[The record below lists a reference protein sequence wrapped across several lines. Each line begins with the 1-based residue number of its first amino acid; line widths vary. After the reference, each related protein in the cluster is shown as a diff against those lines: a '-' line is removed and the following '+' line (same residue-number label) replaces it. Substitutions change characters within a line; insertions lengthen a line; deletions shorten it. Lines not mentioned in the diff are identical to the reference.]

1 MRFLRCFFSLHVIL
15 ITVFVLIDQSANAAK
30 VEDYISNPPF
40 STASVPPNVVVMLD
54 NSGSMKSS
62 MYGNSF
68 NTDEEYYGI
77 FNSDRNYAY
86 VDDIVES
93 PGVAVDERQYG
104 GEEGDIYNVKIDTT
118 KAGAFVV
125 DDVCIIEPAGN
136 CWSGNFLNWL
146 TTRRIDSAR
155 MVLVGGKVE
164 NRGGIDTSS
173 DGIPDTWKIVGN
185 NEPQDRDLSK
195 SNASSATLSP
205 FPNASFTL
213 SSPAKNGS
221 VVPTG
226 DSDPGYDPY
235 GKLLVVPGVA
245 ILEALRSDG
254 VDSSGDPVFAV
265 EEDGD
270 GDPLLD
276 GDGNPKYLTDPVGEI
291 GQTSEFDDEW
301 KTVTFTTPFTS
312 PPIVVGGPLAYEGS
326 DPSVLRI
333 QNVTATSFQI
343 RVDEYELKTQVAHNQ
358 RHTDE
363 IAYYIAIERGTHQIA
378 NGPLIYA
385 DDLEVSG
392 FTGESYSLD
401 ATVGGFASD
410 PIVLAT
416 PVTQRVTRTLTVRLR
431 NIDDT
436 DFDIALQPQ
445 EATVGTPVVAEK
457 VAYLAV
463 EQGGF
468 TDWKYG
474 QIRVGVDPIEGE
486 KDRGDFIDDLSGG
499 FLLASLQTYNGNNPV
514 ELRMTDKTI
523 LVEED
528 TSSDE
533 EQDHVAEDMGY
544 FHLTIDADLEYNVAV
559 LVTEEPSGL
568 MHDVYEDVRLGVSFY
583 NYQYRSNNIYTS
595 ETNDG
600 GTLRLKIPLNPFV
613 KKPWVANDGASP
625 NNDTERS
632 EAEERFR
639 TIDTYVKGKPSDLA
653 EGQAGLLNI
662 VDAIEHY
669 PLVWGTTPI
678 AENLVEVANYFM
690 QSNDPEY
697 DDQVDYSP
705 YVVNDAW
712 DPFVVNH
719 DAVDPDDRQKIDCL
733 DSYVLVFT
741 DGYPYKDGCV
751 PTEYIDFDEDE
762 NTDDGR
768 ICDQLESGDEGY
780 DDYSGNERDAED
792 NLDDVG
798 KYVYETDLRD
808 DIDNVQNLIIYTVG
822 FADGNIRPILQDTA
836 NNAGGQAYAAQD
848 GKTLSSVLANIFIK
862 IQNQASSGT
871 AAGVVSQSRSGVGAI
886 YQALFYQ
893 KKDAA
898 EWIGE
903 LQTLLIDDYGNL
915 REDTNLDHK
924 LNLESDKIVVFQD
937 DGTVDLYL
945 DPLGIGEIYYNCEE
959 KDAIPAPINCG
970 FDADLDCNGYRDA
983 DEELCAGNID
993 CLDALEECRDFAAC
1007 TECEVDIDDVD
1018 FLWKGSNWLNAVGDP
1033 QLQRSSTD
1041 FTVYG
1046 DDGVDPNSRRYLFTF
1061 VDGDKDMVVDASEQI
1076 PFTCA
1081 GCTDDGAT
1089 IASLTDSS
1097 VIFPYLTLYSSLD
1110 GSGESSDS
1118 WSFSDI
1124 ISAMMDEEK
1133 SAIEDGDANRP
1144 FTEYLQKQSMRL
1156 VEFVRGEDQD
1166 KDGDDDDLEDDL
1178 TTIDGEDG
1186 EYVVPAFRKRTVD
1199 DTEWRLGDAVYSTP
1213 TMLAG
1218 PGEGYHLL
1226 YRDRTYAVFAG
1237 RHQSRRGVVYMGTN
1251 DGIFHAFN
1259 AGFFREE
1266 YIEIDDT
1273 DPDDIQYEYI
1283 HNKFW
1288 ENCELDDTQ
1297 TLVCGDHDDYLD
1309 LGAEL
1314 WGYIPYNLLP
1324 HLYWLSGADYDATH
1338 VYYADLKPRVFDA
1351 KIFEEED
1358 ACVNPAKGRTH
1369 EECIHPYG
1377 WGTVLVGGMRL
1388 GGGEIR
1394 VDMNKADVTTYT
1406 TYDSDTDRTMS
1417 SAYFVLDI
1425 TNPEA
1430 PPTVLAEL
1438 SFPGLGFTTCYP
1450 TAVPVRDHKSEDVAR
1465 GEAVKDGDV
1474 FDETATTWN
1483 KWYLVFGNG
1492 PDDLDSATSTETGKL
1507 YVVDLNRL
1515 GKNASDRKLFTLRTD
1530 GSLQEYDPTTPTEPL
1545 YAQQFAAKSFVTD
1558 PIAVDYDLDFKAD
1571 VVYFGTVTG
1580 NEDDGWAGKMRR
1592 LVLENSTDM
1601 FIPSYWD
1608 LDSILIDLTT
1618 VFDTDDDDVLDIG
1631 QPITAAATVALDK
1644 DMNRWIFFGTGR
1656 YFVEDDEANLDQQSY
1671 YGVKEPR
1678 NDDDEFNWDPVVR
1691 DDLFNMTDVWV
1702 YTDVSI
1708 TDDNSAI
1715 DNWEDLLDGVSGKS
1729 GWYLDFPRDGERNI
1743 GQAALLG
1750 EVLTF
1755 TTYVPPDV
1763 INNPCL
1769 VDGESYLFALYYE
1782 TGTSYTRHIFND
1794 GGDGG
1799 DPAKI
1804 SKNISIGKGLAISP
1818 NLHVG
1823 RGDGSKAVLQTSTGA
1838 IKIEQQDT
1846 PGNTKSGK
1854 ASWLERR

>member
-1 MRFLRCFFSLHVIL
+1 MNFLRCFFSLLVML
-15 ITVFVLIDQSANAAK
+15 MTVFIVQPANAAK

-68 NTDEEYYGI
+68 NPDNEYYGI
-77 FNSDRNYAY
+77 FNSESNYAY
-86 VDDIVES
+86 ITDIVEN
-93 PGVAVDERQYG
+93 PAVAVDDRQYG
-104 GEEGDIYNVKIDTT
+104 GEDGDIYDVKIDTT

-125 DDVCIIEPAGN
+125 DDVCVIEPAGN

-164 NRGGIDTSS
+164 NRDGLDTTL
-173 DGIPDTWKIVGN
+173 DGIADTWKIVGN
-185 NEPQDRDLSK
+185 NEPEDRDLSK
-195 SNASSATLSP
+195 SNANSATLSP
-205 FPNASFTL
+205 FPSASFTL
-213 SSPAKNGS
+213 SSPAQNGS

-226 DSDPGYDPY
+226 GSDPGYDPY

-245 ILEALRSDG
+245 ILEALQSDG
-254 VDSSGDPVFAV
+254 VDASGDPVFAV
-265 EEDGD
+265 EEDD
-270 GDPLLD
+270 DDNPVLD
-276 GDGNPKYLTDPVGEI
+276 AEGNPTYLTDAVGEI
-291 GQTSEFDDEW
+291 GQTPEFDDEW
-301 KTVTFTTPFTS
+301 TTVTFATPFPA
-312 PPIVVGGPLAYEGS
+312 PPIVVAGPLTYEGA

-333 QNVTATSFQI
+333 QNITATGFQI
-343 RVDEYELKTQVAHNQ
+343 RVDEYELKDQVTHNQ
-358 RHTDE
+358 AHTE
-363 IAYYIAIERGTHQIA
+363 ETAYYIAIEKGTHQLA
-378 NGPLIYA
+378 DGPLIYA
-385 DDLEVSG
+385 DDLEVGG
-392 FTGESYSLD
+392 FTNESYSLD
-401 ATVGGFASD
+401 ATVGEFASD
-410 PIVLAT
+410 PVVLAT
-416 PVTQRVTRTLTVRLR
+416 PVTQRIARTLTVRLR
-431 NIDDT
+431 NIDET
-436 DFDIALQPQ
+436 DFQIGLQPQ
-445 EATVGTPVVAEK
+445 EATIGTPVVAEK

-463 EQGGF
+463 EQGEF
-468 TDWKYG
+468 ADWEYG
-474 QIRVGVDPIEGE
+474 QIRVGEVPVAEE
-486 KDRGDFIDDLSGG
+486 ENDRGDFTPDLSGG
-499 FLLASLQTYNGNNPV
+499 FLLASLQTYNGSNPV
-514 ELRMTDKTI
+514 GLRMTDNTI

-528 TSSDE
+528 TSLDDDG
-533 EQDHVAEDMGY
+533 DHNEEDMGY
-544 FHLTIDADLEYNVAV
+544 FHLTIDAELEYNVAV
-559 LVTEEPSGL
+559 LVTDEPIGL

-583 NYQYRSNNIYTS
+583 NYQYRSSNIYNS

-600 GTLRLKIPLNPFV
+600 GTLRLKMPLNPFV
-613 KKPWVANDGASP
+613 KKAWIADDGNSP
-625 NNDTERS
+625 NNAAERA
-632 EAEERFR
+632 EAETRFR
-639 TIDTYVKGKPSDLA
+639 TVDTYLKGKPTDTA
-653 EGQAGLLNI
+653 EGVDGLLNI

-678 AENLVEVANYFM
+678 AENLVEVTNYFK
-690 QSNDPEY
+690 QSGDSEY
-697 DDQVDYSP
+697 GDQVDYAP
-705 YVVNDAW
+705 YEVDDAW
-712 DPFVVNH
+712 DPFVINH
-719 DAVDPDDRQKIDCL
+719 DAVDPDDRVKIDCL
-733 DSYVLVFT
+733 DSYILIFT
-741 DGYPYKDGCV
+741 DGEPYKDGCV

-762 NTDDGR
+762 NSDDGR
-768 ICDQLESGDEGY
+768 ICDQLNVGDEGY
-780 DDYSGNERDAED
+780 ADYSGNEQNAQD

-836 NNAGGQAYAAQD
+836 DNAGGQAYAAQD

-915 REDTNLDHK
+915 REDTDLDHK
-924 LNLESDKIVVFQD
+924 LTLESDKIVVFQD

-945 DPLGIGEIYYNCEE
+945 DPLGMGEIYYNCEE
-959 KDAIPAPINCG
+959 QDAIPAFATCPG
-970 FDADLDCNGYRDA
+970 ADTDCNGYNDA
-983 DEELCAGNID
+983 AEEDCDGDID
-993 CLDALEECRDFAAC
+993 CLDALVECRDFTAC
-1007 TECEVDIDDVD
+1007 TECGVAIEDVD
-1018 FLWKGSNWLNAVGDP
+1018 FLWKGSNWLNAVVDP

-1046 DDGVDPNSRRYLFTF
+1046 ADGVDPNDRRYLFTF
-1061 VDGDKDMVVDASEQI
+1061 VDEDKDMVVDADEQI
-1076 PFTCA
+1076 PFACE

-1089 IASLTDSS
+1089 VASLTDSS
-1097 VIFPYLTLYSSLD
+1097 LIFPYLTLYSSLD
-1110 GSGESSDS
+1110 GSGESTDT
-1118 WSFSDI
+1118 WSFPDN
-1124 ISAMMDEEK
+1124 ISAMMAEEK
-1133 SAIEDGDANRP
+1133 GAIEDGDASRP

-1156 VEFVRGEDQD
+1156 VGFVRGEDQD

-1186 EYVVPAFRKRTVD
+1186 EYVIPAFRKRTVD
-1199 DTEWRLGDAVYSTP
+1199 DKEWRLGDAVYSTP

-1218 PGEGYHLL
+1218 PAEGYNLL
-1226 YRDRTYAVFAG
+1226 YRDLTYAVFAG
-1237 RHQSRRGVVYMGTN
+1237 RYQYRRGVVYMGTN

-1266 YIEIDDT
+1266 YIEVDDT

-1283 HNKFW
+1283 YNKFW
-1288 ENCELDDTQ
+1288 EKCELDDSN
-1297 TLVCGDHDDYLD
+1297 TLICDDKDDYLD

-1338 VYYADLKPRVFDA
+1338 VYYADLKPRIFDA

-1358 ACVNPAKGRTH
+1358 ACTNPAKGRAH
-1369 EECIHPYG
+1369 EECVHPYG

-1394 VDMNKADVTTYT
+1394 VDMNKADETTYT
-1406 TYDSDTDRTMS
+1406 TYDSDADRTMS

-1430 PPTVLAEL
+1430 PPNVLAEL

-1450 TAVPVRDHKSEDVAR
+1450 TAVPVRDHESEDTAR
-1465 GEAVKDGDV
+1465 VEAEDAGDV
-1474 FDETATTWN
+1474 FDETTTTWN

-1492 PDDLDSATSTETGKL
+1492 PDDLDSAASTETGKL

-1515 GKNASDRKLFTLRTD
+1515 GKSTSDRTLFTLRTD
-1530 GSLQEYDPTTPTEPL
+1530 GTLQEYDSTSPTTPL
-1545 YAQQFAAKSFVTD
+1545 YAQQFTNQSFVTD

-1592 LVLENSTDM
+1592 LVLENSIDM
-1601 FIPSYWD
+1601 FTPSYWD
-1608 LDSILIDLTT
+1608 LNSILIDFTT
-1618 VFDTDDDDVLDIG
+1618 VFDTDADDVLDVG
-1631 QPITAAATVALDK
+1631 QPITAAASVALDTE
-1644 DMNRWIFFGTGR
+1644 MNRWVFFGTGR
-1656 YFVEDDEANLDQQSY
+1656 YFVESDEANLDQQSY
-1671 YGVKEPR
+1671 YGIKEPQ
-1678 NDDDEFNWDPVVR
+1678 DGDGDFTWSTVDR
-1691 DDLFNMTDVWV
+1691 DDLFNATDVWV
-1702 YTDVSI
+1702 FTDETI
-1708 TDDNSAI
+1708 TDDNSTL
-1715 DNWEDLLDGVSGKS
+1715 DNWEDLLDEVSDSS
-1729 GWYLDFPRDGERNI
+1729 GWYLDFSWAGERNI

-1763 INNPCL
+1763 ISNPCL
-1769 VDGESYLFALYYE
+1769 VDGESFLYALYYE
-1782 TGTSYTRHIFND
+1782 TGTSYTNHIFND

-1804 SKNISIGKGLAISP
+1804 TKSISIGKGLAISP

-1823 RGDGSKAVLQTSTGA
+1823 RSDGSKAVLQTSTGA